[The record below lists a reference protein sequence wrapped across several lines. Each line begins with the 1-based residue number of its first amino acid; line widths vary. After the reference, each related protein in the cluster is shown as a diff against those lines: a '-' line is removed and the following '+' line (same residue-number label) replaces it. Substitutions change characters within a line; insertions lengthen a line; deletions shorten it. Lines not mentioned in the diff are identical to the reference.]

1 MSSLV
6 SSQPLPRVSIGTCD
20 GGGLTARP
28 KTPWNACDGGG
39 LTAKPTMPKGAMSF
53 GGNTGDIRDVVGTG
67 ASAQTG
73 GISKKTG
80 IIGAAVL
87 LIGGA
92 LLGYG
97 HRNQISKGLDSMK
110 GSIDKFFSKGE
121 PAKWLEKGSE
131 FLAKAKDMIFAK
143 G

>member
-1 MSSLV
+1 MTSFAP
-6 SSQPLPRVSIGTCD
+6 QYTPRVPYGTCD

-28 KTPWNACDGGG
+28 RTPWGACDGGG
-39 LTAKPTMPKGAMSF
+39 LTARPSMPTGAMSF
-53 GGNTGDIRDVVGTG
+53 GGNTGDVRDIVGTG
-67 ASAQTG
+67 ASAQTT

-80 IIGAAVL
+80 IIAAAVL

-97 HRNQISKGLDSMK
+97 HKDQISKGLNALKDSAT
-110 GSIDKFFSKGE
+110 KFFSKGE
-121 PAKWLEKGSE
+121 PAKWLDKGKE
-131 FLAKAKDMIFAK
+131 VLAKAKDMIFAK

>member
-1 MSSLV
+1 MSSIV

-20 GGGLTARP
+20 GGGLTAKP

-39 LTAKPTMPKGAMSF
+39 LTARPTMPKGAMSF
-53 GGNTGDIRDVVGTG
+53 CGTGDAQAQT
-67 ASAQTG
+67 QTG

-97 HRNQISKGLDSMK
+97 HKDQISKGLDAMK

-121 PAKWLEKGSE
+121 PAKWLEAGKD

>member
-28 KTPWNACDGGG
+28 A
-39 LTAKPTMPKGAMSF
+39 MPRGAMSF
-53 GGNTGDIRDVVGTG
+53 MGNTGDVKDDAGTG

-73 GISKKTG
+73 AISKKTG
-80 IIGAAVL
+80 IISAAVL

-97 HRNQISKGLDSMK
+97 HKDQISKGLNTMK
-110 GSIDKFFSKGE
+110 SSVEKFFSKGE
-121 PAKWLEKGSE
+121 PAKWLEAGKN

-143 G
+143 A

>member
-39 LTAKPTMPKGAMSF
+39 LTARPTMPKGAMSF
-53 GGNTGDIRDVVGTG
+53 CGTED
-67 ASAQTG
+67 APAQTG

-97 HRNQISKGLDSMK
+97 HKDQISKGLDAMK

-121 PAKWLEKGSE
+121 PAKWLDAGKN

>member
-39 LTAKPTMPKGAMSF
+39 LTARPTMPKGAMSF
-53 GGNTGDIRDVVGTG
+53 CGTGDT
-67 ASAQTG
+67 APAQTS
-73 GISKKTG
+73 GISKKAG

-97 HRNQISKGLDSMK
+97 HKDQISKGLDAMK
-110 GSIDKFFSKGE
+110 GSIDKFFSKGK
-121 PAKWLEKGSE
+121 PAEWLDAGKNLLS
-131 FLAKAKDMIFAK
+131 KAKDMIFAK

>member
-1 MSSLV
+1 MSSIV

-28 KTPWNACDGGG
+28 K
-39 LTAKPTMPKGAMSF
+39 MPKGAVSF
-53 GGNTGDIRDVVGTG
+53 CGTGD
-67 ASAQTG
+67 ASPTKTG

-97 HRNQISKGLDSMK
+97 HRDQISKGLDAMK
-110 GSIDKFFSKGE
+110 GSIDKFFSKGK
-121 PAKWLEKGSE
+121 PAEWLDAGKNLLS
-131 FLAKAKDMIFAK
+131 KAKDMIFAK